1 MSLPEEVKIVDI
13 SFVDI
18 YGIPK
23 VQTIPA
29 SEYKKAV
36 ENGITFD
43 GSSIEAF
50 VRISESDMRI
60 KPNPNTLKKLYWNK
74 KKAVVFGDVYRNDEP
89 FEGDPRFILK
99 RAENKARLMGF
110 GFYTGPEFEF
120 YITKL
125 DDNGRPVPQKDRKGY
140 FDHSPASEIAN
151 LRDELMEALE
161 EMDITPESSHHE
173 CGEGQHEIDI
183 KYDKALKT
191 ADNIILTKIAIRELA
206 ARKNLSVTFMPKLS
220 KDAYGSGMHTNMSLW
235 ENKKVNSFYDENRE
249 FGLSKTAEHFIA
261 GLLKHARAITAISNP
276 TINSYKRLMPGYEA
290 PVYITWGR
298 GNRSDLIR
306 VPNTFGDWKKTR
318 IEYRSTDPLCNPY
331 LTFAVQLWA
340 GLDGIEKEMEP
351 PEIFRGNI
359 YELSEKEIEEAGIE
373 ILPRSL
379 GEALKEMKNDLV
391 VKEAL
396 GKHMFDE
403 YIKAKKNEI
412 DAFNKYVTDWEI
424 DKYFDM

>member
-1 MSLPEEVKIVDI
+1 
-13 SFVDI
+13 
-18 YGIPK
+18 
-23 VQTIPA
+23 
-29 SEYKKAV
+29 
-36 ENGITFD
+36 
-43 GSSIEAF
+43 
-50 VRISESDMRI
+50 
-60 KPNPNTLKKLYWNK
+60 
-74 KKAVVFGDVYRNDEP
+74 
-89 FEGDPRFILK
+89 
-99 RAENKARLMGF
+99 
-110 GFYTGPEFEF
+110 
-120 YITKL
+120 
-125 DDNGRPVPQKDRKGY
+125 
-140 FDHSPASEIAN
+140 
-151 LRDELMEALE
+151 
-161 EMDITPESSHHE
+161 
-173 CGEGQHEIDI
+173 
-183 KYDKALKT
+183 
-191 ADNIILTKIAIRELA
+191 
-206 ARKNLSVTFMPKLS
+206 
-220 KDAYGSGMHTNMSLW
+220 
-235 ENKKVNSFYDENRE
+235 
-249 FGLSKTAEHFIA
+249 
-261 GLLKHARAITAISNP
+261 
-276 TINSYKRLMPGYEA
+276 
-290 PVYITWGR
+290 
-298 GNRSDLIR
+298 IR